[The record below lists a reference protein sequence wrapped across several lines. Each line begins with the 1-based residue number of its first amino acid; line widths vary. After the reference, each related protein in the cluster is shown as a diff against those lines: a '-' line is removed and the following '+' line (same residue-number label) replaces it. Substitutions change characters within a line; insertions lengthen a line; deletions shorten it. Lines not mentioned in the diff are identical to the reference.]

1 MTLVHPI
8 HGLYLITAD
17 VGHSQA
23 LLSRAEAALAGGARV
38 LQYRDKGA
46 DTGHRLAE
54 TQALAAL
61 CRQHGAAFIVNDDI
75 ELAAAVGAGVHLGRD
90 DAALPVAR
98 QRLGAAAI
106 IGISCYDSVSRAQAA
121 EAAGADYVA
130 FGSFYPSSTKP
141 LAVRPP
147 LSLLT
152 QAKQAIKV
160 PLVAIG
166 GIEAANAP
174 ALIAAGADAVAV
186 ISSVFLAAD
195 PKAAAAEI
203 ADLFEER

>member
-1 MTLVHPI
+1 MTLDHPI

-17 VGHSQA
+17 VDHSQG
-23 LLSRAEAALAGGARV
+23 LLSRAEAALTGGARV

-46 DTGHRLAE
+46 DTGRRLAE
-54 TQALAAL
+54 AQALAAL

-75 ELAAAVGAGVHLGRD
+75 ELAAAVGAGVHLGQD

-106 IGISCYDSVSRAQAA
+106 VGISCYDSLPQAQAA
-121 EAAGADYVA
+121 AAAGADYVA
-130 FGSFYPSSTKP
+130 FGSFYPSSIKP

-152 QAKQAIKV
+152 QARQLITV

-195 PKAAAAEI
+195 PEAAAAEI
-203 ADLFEER
+203 ADLFEKR